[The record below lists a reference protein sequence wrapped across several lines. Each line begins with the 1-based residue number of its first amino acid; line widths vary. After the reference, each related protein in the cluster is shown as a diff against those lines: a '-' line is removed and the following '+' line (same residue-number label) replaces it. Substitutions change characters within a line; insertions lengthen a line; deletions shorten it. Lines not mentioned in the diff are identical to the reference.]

1 MNCIAYACESLS
13 LATMLT
19 VIHTSWNASNCL
31 SECKQYYFV
40 QDAYFN
46 WEMYIFHGSGSVVD
60 HLRAPIQCKGWF
72 W

>member
-1 MNCIAYACESLS
+1 
-13 LATMLT
+13 MLT

-46 WEMYIFHGSGSVVD
+46 WEMYIFHASGSVRVD
-60 HLRAPIQCKGWF
+60 HLRAPIQFKAVQRVVLVVNVDGYKVI
-72 W
+72 